1 RSPTSPRCSTATTS
15 ASTRSLCACR
25 PPSGTG
31 SSATS
36 SADGARRSRPTRPV
50 HFPPVDGDTIRKTFL
65 EFFEQRGHR
74 VVPSS
79 SLIPTTPGLLLTN
92 AGMNQFVPYLLG
104 TERPPYPRAA
114 TAQKVFRTPD
124 IDLVGHDARHL
135 TFFEMLG

>member
-1 RSPTSPRCSTATTS
+1 M
-15 ASTRSLCACR
+15 
-25 PPSGTG
+25 
-31 SSATS
+31 
-36 SADGARRSRPTRPV
+36 
-50 HFPPVDGDTIRKTFL
+50 DGDTIRRTFL

-79 SLIPTTPGLLLTN
+79 SLIPTAPGLLLTN

-104 TERPPYPRAA
+104 TERPPYLRAA

-135 TFFEMLG
+135 TFFEMLGNFSFGDYFKEDAIRYAHELVTKELGIDHDRLWVTVFE